1 MIIPYKELIVAGVII
16 AASFGAGWT
25 VNGWRLGKSTAE
37 ARLSETTAA
46 IETLT
51 GRINAAATRAGEVS
65 DGIAA
70 LSASAQGAR
79 KEIENVLPKDDRA
92 CDLPAAARGVLNRSR
107 GYAD

>member
-1 MIIPYKELIVAGVII
+1 MIIPYKELIVAVAVI

-25 VNGWRLGKSTAE
+25 VNGWRIGKSTAE
-37 ARLSETTAA
+37 AHLSETTAA

-51 GRINAAATRAGEVS
+51 GRINAAAIRAGEVS
-65 DGIAA
+65 DGISA
-70 LSASAQGAR
+70 LSASAEGAR